1 MGHSSQTHTPTNMQR
16 FLLVAGLA
24 VTATFMPQGNGAPDL
39 LTMEMVALQT
49 CDLNEDN
56 GASWCEI
63 QQCIEKNEELAANAH
78 AAGYDPSL
86 DLFNEMTGCNGLN
99 PDGSCSEECILTM
112 DMVLESLGNDGD
124 DDGNDDDDDVEEDD
138 DDAEDNDD
146 DDDAIPSPPSPPSP
160 PFF

>member
-1 MGHSSQTHTPTNMQR
+1 MGSQTHTPTNMQL

-24 VTATFMPQGNGAPDL
+24 ATATSMPQGNGAPDL
-39 LTMEMVALQT
+39 LTMELAALKT

-56 GASWCEI
+56 GVSWCEI
-63 QQCIEKNEELAANAH
+63 QQCIETNEELAANAH

-86 DLFNEMTGCNGLN
+86 DLFNEMTGCSGMN

-112 DMVLESLGNDGD
+112 DMVLASL
-124 DDGNDDDDDVEEDD
+124 DGNDDG
-138 DDAEDNDD
+138 DD

-160 PFF
+160 P

>member
-24 VTATFMPQGNGAPDL
+24 VTATSMPQGNGAPDL

-56 GASWCEI
+56 GVSWCEI
-63 QQCIEKNEELAANAH
+63 QQCIENNEELAANAH

-112 DMVLESLGNDGD
+112 DMVLESLGNDDGD
-124 DDGNDDDDDVEEDD
+124 DDGNDDDDDDDDEDD
-138 DDAEDNDD
+138 DADDNDD
-146 DDDAIPSPPSPPSP
+146 DDDAIPSPPY
-160 PFF
+160 